1 MKNKKEKKRISLY
14 VYLTLSFL
22 AILIAVLLIN
32 FIYFGFINHAFLAE
46 KGISKEAINR
56 EKVKNIISSFK
67 IATIY
72 SLGIG
77 VSLILVMAS
86 HIINPLRK
94 ITEATKKV
102 ATGNLKVKVDVDRK
116 DEIGELAQNFNIM
129 VDELNSIE
137 YLRKDFIS
145 NISHELKTP
154 IASIQGFTKL
164 LADDNLSKE
173 EKDEYINIILEETQR
188 LSNLSSNM
196 LKLSKLEKQEIVTN
210 KTEYRLD
217 NQIRKA
223 IIMLDEKIN
232 NKKIKI
238 SLDSSEVSI
247 YEDED
252 LIMEIWINLINNAI
266 KYSNENGE
274 IKIKVIEEENDVK
287 VSIKDEGIGI
297 PKDKQERIFEKFY
310 QVENS
315 RAGEGSGLGLAI
327 VKRIVDLIK
336 GEIEV
341 ESKEKQG
348 TKIIVSIPK
357 ETDVLVV

>member
-32 FIYFGFINHAFLAE
+32 FIYFGFINHALLAE

-154 IASIQGFTKL
+154 IASIQGFAKL
-164 LADDNLSKE
+164 LSDDNLSKE
-173 EKDEYINIILEETQR
+173 EKEEYINIILEETQR

-232 NKKIKI
+232 SKKIKI

-336 GEIEV
+336 GKIEV

>member
-1 MKNKKEKKRISLY
+1 MKNKKEKKRASLY
-14 VYLTLSFL
+14 VYITLSFL
-22 AILIAVLLIN
+22 AILVLVLLI
-32 FIYFGFINHAFLAE
+32 H
-46 KGISKEAINR
+46 
-56 EKVKNIISSFK
+56 VSSFRITNHRLFEKEIPIRELMRDERVQEIVDSVK
-67 IATIY
+67 IATVY
-72 SLGIG
+72 SIIIG
-77 VSLILVMAS
+77 VALILVMAS
-86 HIINPLRK
+86 HIITPLRK

-173 EKDEYINIILEETQR
+173 EKDEYINIILGETQR

-196 LKLSKLEKQEIVTN
+196 LKLSKLEKQEIITN

-223 IIMLDEKIN
+223 IIMLDEEIN
-232 NKKIKI
+232 KKKIKI
-238 SLDSSEVSI
+238 SLDSGEVSI

-274 IKIKVIEEENDVK
+274 IKIKVIEEENNVK
-287 VSIKDEGIGI
+287 VSIKDNGIGI
-297 PKDKQERIFEKFY
+297 PKEKQERIFEKFY

-327 VKRIVDLIK
+327 VKRIIDLIK

-348 TKIIVSIPK
+348 TKITVSIPK
-357 ETDVLVV
+357 ETEVLVV

>member
-154 IASIQGFTKL
+154 IASIQGFAKL
-164 LADDNLSKE
+164 LSDDNLSKE
-173 EKDEYINIILEETQR
+173 EKEEYINIILEETQR

-232 NKKIKI
+232 SKKIKI

-336 GEIEV
+336 GKIEV

-348 TKIIVSIPK
+348 TKIMVSIPK

>member
-22 AILIAVLLIN
+22 AILITVLLIN

-56 EKVKNIISSFK
+56 ERVKNIISSFK

-188 LSNLSSNM
+188 LSNLSSNI
-196 LKLSKLEKQEIVTN
+196 LKLSNLEKQEIVTN
-210 KTEYRLD
+210 KTEFRLD

-232 NKKIKI
+232 SKKIKI

-274 IKIKVIEEENDVK
+274 IKIKVIEKENDVK

>member
-22 AILIAVLLIN
+22 AILITVLLIN

-56 EKVKNIISSFK
+56 ERVKNIISSFK

-77 VSLILVMAS
+77 VSLILVMES
-86 HIINPLRK
+86 HIINTLRK

>member
-22 AILIAVLLIN
+22 AILITVLLIN

-56 EKVKNIISSFK
+56 ERVKNIISSFK

>member
-1 MKNKKEKKRISLY
+1 MIF
-14 VYLTLSFL
+14 FL
-22 AILIAVLLIN
+22 VC

-232 NKKIKI
+232 SKKIKI

-274 IKIKVIEEENDVK
+274 IKIKVIEKENDVK

>member
-154 IASIQGFTKL
+154 IASIQGFAKL
-164 LADDNLSKE
+164 LSDDNLSKE
-173 EKDEYINIILEETQR
+173 EKEEYINIILEETQR

>member
-154 IASIQGFTKL
+154 IASIQGFAKL
-164 LADDNLSKE
+164 LSDDNLSKE
-173 EKDEYINIILEETQR
+173 EKEEYINIILEETQR

-217 NQIRKA
+217 NQIRKD

-232 NKKIKI
+232 SKKIKI

-336 GEIEV
+336 GKIEV

>member
-32 FIYFGFINHAFLAE
+32 FIYFGFINHVFLAE

-154 IASIQGFTKL
+154 IASIQGFAKL
-164 LADDNLSKE
+164 LSDDNLSKE
-173 EKDEYINIILEETQR
+173 EKEEYINIILEETQR

-232 NKKIKI
+232 SKKIKI

-266 KYSNENGE
+266 KYSNEKGE

-336 GEIEV
+336 GKIEV

>member
-154 IASIQGFTKL
+154 IASIQGFAKL
-164 LADDNLSKE
+164 LSDDNLSKE
-173 EKDEYINIILEETQR
+173 EKEEYINIILEETQR

-232 NKKIKI
+232 SKKIKI

-336 GEIEV
+336 GKIEV

>member
-154 IASIQGFTKL
+154 IASIQGFAKL
-164 LADDNLSKE
+164 LSDDNLSKE
-173 EKDEYINIILEETQR
+173 EKEEYINIILEETQR

-232 NKKIKI
+232 SKKIKI

-266 KYSNENGE
+266 KYSNEKGE

-336 GEIEV
+336 GKIEV

>member
-32 FIYFGFINHAFLAE
+32 FIYFGFINHVFLAE

-154 IASIQGFTKL
+154 IASIQGFAKL
-164 LADDNLSKE
+164 FSDDNLSKE
-173 EKDEYINIILEETQR
+173 EKEEYINIILEETQR

-232 NKKIKI
+232 SKKIKI

-266 KYSNENGE
+266 KYSNEKGE

-336 GEIEV
+336 GKIEV

>member
-22 AILIAVLLIN
+22 AILMAVLLIN

-154 IASIQGFTKL
+154 IASIQGFAKL
-164 LADDNLSKE
+164 LSDDNLSKE
-173 EKDEYINIILEETQR
+173 EKEEYINIILEETQR

-232 NKKIKI
+232 SKKIKI

-336 GEIEV
+336 GKIEV

>member
-32 FIYFGFINHAFLAE
+32 FIYFEFINHAFLAE

-154 IASIQGFTKL
+154 IASIQGFAKL
-164 LADDNLSKE
+164 LSDDNLSKE
-173 EKDEYINIILEETQR
+173 EKEEYINIILEETQR

-232 NKKIKI
+232 SKKIKI

-336 GEIEV
+336 GKIEV

>member
-1 MKNKKEKKRISLY
+1 
-14 VYLTLSFL
+14 
-22 AILIAVLLIN
+22 
-32 FIYFGFINHAFLAE
+32 
-46 KGISKEAINR
+46 
-56 EKVKNIISSFK
+56 
-67 IATIY
+67 
-72 SLGIG
+72 
-77 VSLILVMAS
+77 
-86 HIINPLRK
+86 
-94 ITEATKKV
+94 
-102 ATGNLKVKVDVDRK
+102 
-116 DEIGELAQNFNIM
+116 
-129 VDELNSIE
+129 
-137 YLRKDFIS
+137 
-145 NISHELKTP
+145 
-154 IASIQGFTKL
+154 
-164 LADDNLSKE
+164 
-173 EKDEYINIILEETQR
+173 
-188 LSNLSSNM
+188 M

-232 NKKIKI
+232 SKKIKI

-336 GEIEV
+336 GKIEV

>member
-46 KGISKEAINR
+46 KGISKETINR

-154 IASIQGFTKL
+154 IASIQGFAKL
-164 LADDNLSKE
+164 LSDDNLSKE
-173 EKDEYINIILEETQR
+173 EKEEYINIILEETQR

-232 NKKIKI
+232 SKKIKI

-336 GEIEV
+336 GKIEV

>member
-77 VSLILVMAS
+77 VSLILIMAS

>member
-232 NKKIKI
+232 SKKIKI

-297 PKDKQERIFEKFY
+297 PQDKQERIFEKFY

-336 GEIEV
+336 GKIEV

>member
-32 FIYFGFINHAFLAE
+32 FIYFGFINHVFLAE

-154 IASIQGFTKL
+154 IASIQGFAKL
-164 LADDNLSKE
+164 LSDDNLSKE
-173 EKDEYINIILEETQR
+173 EKEEYINIILEETQR

-232 NKKIKI
+232 SKKIKI

-336 GEIEV
+336 GKIEV